1 MLMWSKSVIDSVFIG
16 NGITAISLILIITVN
31 SVFAIERGD
40 LNFPGNDLIAN
51 TTNSGNQT
59 GATSNFNA
67 TESGAEFRSSK
78 ILSRR
83 KRYIAFPEGSSFSVY
98 FFFLSNCSGCSM

>member
-1 MLMWSKSVIDSVFIG
+1 MLMWSKSVTDSVFVG

-40 LNFPGNDLIAN
+40 LNFPGNLIAN
-51 TTNSGNQT
+51 TTNSGNQS
-59 GATSNFNA
+59 GATSNSNA
-67 TESGAEFRSSK
+67 TETGAEFRSSK

-98 FFFLSNCSGCSM
+98 FFFFSNFSGCSM